1 VKVHDFLW
9 ISRGAELLSPE
20 EPTWARDAL
29 ARAAVVVVRRAEAPP
44 GFIPVGIRGA
54 SREQRHAAFLRTG
67 DVLARIRP
75 ESLAEDRAWH
85 QPWVTIPSTLLEAL
99 EFMGDFSERQN
110 LVWGPI
116 GSVGY
121 YLATGMPATNATSDL
136 DVAISCTALL
146 NRACL
151 RALYDAIRDCRARVD
166 VILEGPEGAV
176 ALGEYLQDRE
186 VLTKTTRGPRIAAF
200 SW

>member
-9 ISRGAELLSPE
+9 ISGGAELLSPE
-20 EPTWARDAL
+20 EPAWARDAL
-29 ARAAVVVVRRAEAPP
+29 TRAALVVVRRAEGPP
-44 GFIPVGIRGA
+44 GFIPVGIRGRG
-54 SREQRHAAFLRTG
+54 REHRHAAFLRTS
-67 DVLARIRP
+67 DVLARRSP

-99 EFMGDFSERQN
+99 ELMSDFSERRH

-121 YLATGMPATNATSDL
+121 YLATGMPATRVTSDL
-136 DVAISCTALL
+136 DVVISCTAFL
-146 NRACL
+146 NRASL
-151 RALYDAIRDCRARVD
+151 RALDDAIHHCRARVD
-166 VILEGPEGAV
+166 VILEGPAGAV

-200 SW
+200 TW